1 MKKLFFI
8 FLLFS
13 FCGEIILSQSAKQHM
28 KAGEQFLING
38 MNDAALEEFDKA
50 IAIEPTN
57 GQAYRLKASTL
68 LTIKDSLEAANCFKK
83 AAALKTSPDES
94 YYIAA
99 NIYYYLGKIPE
110 AQECVNKGIIIKPKN
125 FYLQLLKTK
134 MEFDLKNYTVAF
146 QTAQEAIKVKDMAI
160 AYYYSGASAHKLNNI
175 EQAKK
180 DLEKAVIRDKNL
192 AVAYIELAHIQYDEG
207 NYDYAIDNTSM
218 VLLIIDPENLDAL
231 KLRSKCFH
239 KLKRTEQAIIDVSKA
254 ISLEKDNWTLYF
266 LRATYNYDIAFYS
279 NAVDDLTI
287 AIGMNDTE
295 EKLYKLRAESY
306 ENLKSVAEAINDYKT
321 YVRLIEN
328 KQGFEDKLLY
338 AQNKIYDLGK
348 ESNKPLIALQ
358 KDLLSE
364 KDELKVKEDDKTIII
379 QGVINDESVLKIF
392 KINNDSIEIQKQIDG
407 TYAFNVEIS
416 TQNLDYVTLTA
427 TDFYENIST
436 LSYPV
441 TRIETKPP
449 VVRLISPLAEGNNI
463 IRLESDDN
471 TLYIEGRVEDNST
484 IKEIKIDEINASFAP
499 GDYNPRFTATIDVR
513 NRKNISVTAV
523 DAFGNKK
530 TEVYEFSKDG
540 HLLAESNPMGK
551 TWVVIIENTDYKQF
565 SNLSRTSN
573 DINLLKDAL
582 DRYKIS
588 KVLHKKNL
596 TKREIERFFA
606 LDLRDL
612 IISNKVNSLLIW
624 YAGHG
629 QNLNKTGYWIPS
641 DGRINDEYSYYNIN
655 ALKASLYSYTSL
667 THILVISD
675 ACEAGESFSIAMRG
689 DNSLA
694 TCDNNMLLQQK
705 SALVLTSSNQEAAL
719 DNSLFAQTFA
729 NSLANNPTDCI
740 PIDAIAERISIV
752 MYKHTAQVPQFG
764 RISGLEDKNGTFFFI
779 AK

>member
-1 MKKLFFI
+1 
-8 FLLFS
+8 
-13 FCGEIILSQSAKQHM
+13 LSQSAKQHI
-28 KAGEQFLING
+28 KAGGQFLLNG

-50 IAIEPTN
+50 IELEPTN
-57 GQAYRLKASTL
+57 GQAYQLKAATL
-68 LTIKDSLEAANCFKK
+68 LTNRDSIEAAKCFKR
-83 AAALKTSPDES
+83 AAALNTSPDEN

-99 NIYYYLGKIPE
+99 NIYYHLEKIPE
-110 AQECVNKGIIIKPKN
+110 AQECVSKGIIAKSKN
-125 FYLQLLKTK
+125 FYLQLLKTEIEYD
-134 MEFDLKNYTVAF
+134 MEHFSASF
-146 QTAQEAIKVKDMAI
+146 QAAQEAIKVKDMAI
-160 AYYYSGASAHKLNNI
+160 AYYYSGASARQLNNI

-180 DLEKAVIRDKNL
+180 DLEKAIIRDKNL
-192 AVAYIELAHIQYDEG
+192 AVAYVELASIQYDEE
-207 NYDYAIDNTSM
+207 NYDYAIDNCSM
-218 VLLIIDPENLDAL
+218 VLLIIDPENIEAL

-239 KLKRTEQAIIDVSKA
+239 KLKKTEQAITDISKA
-254 ISLEKDNWTLYF
+254 ISLQKHNWKLYLF
-266 LRATYNYDIAFYS
+266 RAIYNFDMALYS

-287 AIGMNDTE
+287 AIGINNTDAE
-295 EKLYKLRAESY
+295 LYKLRAESY
-306 ENLKSVAEAINDYKT
+306 ENLNHIAKAIIDYKA
-321 YVRLIEN
+321 
-328 KQGFEDKLLY
+328 Y
-338 AQNKIYDLGK
+338 AQMIEGKQELEGKLQYAQKKIYDLGK
-348 ESNKPLIALQ
+348 ESNKPLIILQ
-358 KDLLSE
+358 KGLLSD
-364 KDELKVKEDDKTIII
+364 KDELKVKENDKTIVI
-379 QGVINDESVLKIF
+379 QGVVSDESALSLF
-392 KINNDSIEIQKQIDG
+392 KINNDSIVIQKQDNG
-407 TYAFNVEIS
+407 DYVFNVEIS
-416 TQNLDYVTLTA
+416 TQDLDYVTLTA

-441 TRIETKPP
+441 THIETKPP
-449 VVRLISPLAEGNNI
+449 VVQLISPLAEGNNI

-513 NRKNISVTAV
+513 NRKNISVTAI
-523 DAFGNKK
+523 DAFGNKQ

-551 TWVVIIENTDYKQF
+551 TWVVIIENTDYEQF

-573 DINLLKDAL
+573 DMSLLKDAL
-582 DRYKIS
+582 ERYKIS
-588 KVLHKKNL
+588 KVLHKKNM

-629 QNLNKTGYWIPS
+629 KNLQKTGYWIPS

-675 ACEAGESFSIAMRG
+675 ACEAGESFSVAMRG

-694 TCDNNMLLQQK
+694 TCDDKNLLQQK

-719 DNSLFAQTFA
+719 DNSLFAKTFS